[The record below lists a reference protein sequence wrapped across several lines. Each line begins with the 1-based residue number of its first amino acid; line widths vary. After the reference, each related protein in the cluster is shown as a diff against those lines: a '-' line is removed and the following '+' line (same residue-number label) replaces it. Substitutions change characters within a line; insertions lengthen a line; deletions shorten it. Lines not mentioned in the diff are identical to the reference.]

1 MLCSLQKVATKYRPV
16 IYRYQRDPRVALQQW
31 LNSSTA
37 YPMNLISLLVKR
49 SHGWYGHDH
58 VSDLT
63 KFHDEGFFSGHLL
76 LLGTGCPATGN
87 LQQLEYN

>member
-1 MLCSLQKVATKYRPV
+1 MLYPLEKAAKKYRPV
-16 IYRYQRDPRVALQQW
+16 IHRYQRDPRVTLKQW

-49 SHGWYGHDH
+49 AHGWYGHDH
-58 VSDLT
+58 VPDLT

-76 LLGTGCPATGN
+76 LLGTVCPATRN
-87 LQQLEYN
+87 